1 MRTANVI
8 KPNRFCYNVQK
19 GHGFRE
25 NLVSVVSTLL
35 IFMFVDHLLLVDVF
49 SELYL
54 CQNTTMS
61 DLLL

>member
-1 MRTANVI
+1 MQLNRTFSVI
-8 KPNRFCYNVQK
+8 MYKRITVLE
-19 GHGFRE
+19 RIL
-25 NLVSVVSTLL
+25 LVSVVSTLL
-35 IFMFVDHLLLVDVF
+35 IFMFVDHLLLVDMF